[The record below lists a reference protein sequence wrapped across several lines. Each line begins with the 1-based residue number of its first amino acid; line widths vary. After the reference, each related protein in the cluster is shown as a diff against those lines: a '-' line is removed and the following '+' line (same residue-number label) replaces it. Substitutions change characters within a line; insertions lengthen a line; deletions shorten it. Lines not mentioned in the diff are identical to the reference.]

1 MVVSPLSGKS
11 YLFTFLQVVFVVLG
25 SMHAARAE
33 QTPYRIGLVSPGSA
47 SSMAPRVEALKS
59 GLRDHGYVEGQ
70 NITIEYRWG
79 EGKDERVRGLVSD
92 LMNLKVDMFLTH
104 GVLATRAARDASA
117 TIPIVCFD
125 CGDLVATSLVES
137 LSRPGGNITGVTL
150 IHPDMSGKRLELLK
164 EMIPGLARVAVLYNA
179 GNPVAEPELRSTQDA
194 ARALKLHLQSVGVK
208 DPSEIELAVTS
219 MTGERADALIVL
231 SDAAFLGRQRQIAEL
246 VAANRL
252 PTIFWTGDYAKVGG
266 LVGYGPDGVAIA
278 RRAASYVDKI
288 LKGAKPRD
296 LPIEHPIK
304 FELVFNLKAA
314 NALGLTI
321 PPALLGRADD
331 VIE

>member
-1 MVVSPLSGKS
+1 MARKTAA
-11 YLFTFLQVVFVVLG
+11 FQVILVILG
-25 SMHAARAE
+25 SMHAAQAE
-33 QTPYRIGLVSPGSA
+33 QSPYRVGLVSPGSA
-47 SSMAPRVEALKS
+47 SSMAPRIEALKN

-70 NITIEYRWG
+70 NITIEYRWAD
-79 EGKDERVRGLVSD
+79 GKDERVPGLVSD

-125 CGDLVATSLVES
+125 CGDHVATSLVES

-150 IHPDMSGKRLELLK
+150 IHPEMSGKRLELLK
-164 EMIPGLARVAVLYNA
+164 EMIPGLARVAVLYNS

-194 ARALKLHLQSVGVK
+194 ARMLKLHLQSVGVK
-208 DPSEIELAVTS
+208 DPSAIEPAVTS
-219 MTGERADALIVL
+219 MTRERADALIVL
-231 SDAAFLGRQRQIAEL
+231 SDAAFLGRRRQIAEL

-252 PTIFWTGDYAKVGG
+252 PTILGTGDYAKGGG

-278 RRAASYVDKI
+278 RRAARYVDKI
-288 LKGAKPRD
+288 LKGANPRD
-296 LPIEHPIK
+296 LPIEQPIK

-321 PPALLGRADD
+321 PPALLARADEA
-331 VIE
+331 IE

>member
-1 MVVSPLSGKS
+1 ML
-11 YLFTFLQVVFVVLG
+11 
-25 SMHAARAE
+25 AAQAE
-33 QTPYRIGLVSPGSA
+33 QIPYRIGLVSPGSA
-47 SSMAPRVEALKS
+47 SSMASRVEALKN
-59 GLRDHGYVEGQ
+59 GLRDLGYIEGQ
-70 NITIEYRWG
+70 NITMEYRWG
-79 EGKDERVRGLVSD
+79 DGKDERVPGLVSD

-150 IHPDMSGKRLELLK
+150 IHPETSGKRLELLK
-164 EMIPGLARVAVLYNA
+164 EMIPGLARVAVLYNS

-194 ARALKLHLQSVGVK
+194 ARMLRLDLQSVGVK
-208 DPSEIELAVTS
+208 GPSAIEDAVTS
-219 MTGERADALIVL
+219 MTRERADALIVL
-231 SDAAFLGRQRQIAEL
+231 SDAAFLGRRRQIAEL

-252 PTIFWTGDYAKVGG
+252 PTIFWTGEYAKAGG

-288 LKGAKPRD
+288 LKGTKPRD
-296 LPIEHPIK
+296 LPIEQPTK
-304 FELVFNLKAA
+304 FELIFNLKAA
-314 NALGLTI
+314 HALGLTI
-321 PPALLGRADD
+321 PPALLARADEA
-331 VIE
+331 IE

>member
-1 MVVSPLSGKS
+1 MARKTAAFQTIL
-11 YLFTFLQVVFVVLG
+11 VVLG
-25 SMHAARAE
+25 SMHAAQAE
-33 QTPYRIGLVSPGSA
+33 QTLYRIGLVSPGSV
-47 SSMAPRVEALKS
+47 SSMAPRVEALKN
-59 GLRDHGYVEGQ
+59 GLRDLGYVEGQ

-79 EGKDERVRGLVSD
+79 DGKDEQVPGLVSD
-92 LMNLKVDMFLTH
+92 LMNRKVDMFLTH
-104 GVLATRAARDASA
+104 GVLATRAARDATA

-125 CGDLVATSLVES
+125 CGDLVATRLVES

-164 EMIPGLARVAVLYNA
+164 EMIPGLARVAVLYNS

-194 ARALKLHLQSVGVK
+194 ARVLKLHLQSVGVK
-208 DPSEIELAVTS
+208 DPSAIEPAVTS
-219 MTGERADALIVL
+219 MTRERADALIVL
-231 SDAAFLGRQRQIAEL
+231 SDAAFLGRRLQIAEL

-252 PTIFWTGDYAKVGG
+252 PAIFWTGDYAKMGG
-266 LVGYGPDGVAIA
+266 LVGYGPDGVALA

-288 LKGAKPRD
+288 KKGAQPRD
-296 LPIEHPIK
+296 LPIEQPIK

-321 PPALLGRADD
+321 PPALLALADET
-331 VIE
+331 IE

>member
-1 MVVSPLSGKS
+1 MAKKTAA
-11 YLFTFLQVVFVVLG
+11 FQVILVVLG
-25 SMHAARAE
+25 SMHAAQAE
-33 QTPYRIGLVSPGSA
+33 QTRIGLVSPGSA
-47 SSMAPRVEALKS
+47 SSMASRVEALKD

-79 EGKDERVRGLVSD
+79 DGKDERVPGLVSD
-92 LMNLKVDMFLTH
+92 LMNLKVNMFLTH

-150 IHPDMSGKRLELLK
+150 IHPETSGKRLQLLK
-164 EMIPGLARVAVLYNA
+164 DMIPGLARVAVLYNS

-194 ARALKLHLQSVGVK
+194 ARMLKLHLQPVGVK
-208 DPSEIELAVTS
+208 DPNAIEGAVTS
-219 MTGERADALIVL
+219 MTHEHADALIVL
-231 SDAAFLGRQRQIAEL
+231 SDAAFLGRRRQIAEV

-252 PTIFWTGDYAKVGG
+252 PTVFWTGEYARVGG
-266 LVGYGPDGVAIA
+266 LVGYGPDGDAIA

-296 LPIEHPIK
+296 LPIEQPIK

-314 NALGLTI
+314 NALGLEI
-321 PPALLGRADD
+321 PPQLLARADE

>member
-1 MVVSPLSGKS
+1 MRRREFILALGI
-11 YLFTFLQVVFVVLG
+11 LVVLG
-25 SMHAARAE
+25 LMHAQAE
-33 QTPYRIGLVSPGSA
+33 QAPYRIGLVSPGSA
-47 SSMAPRVEALKS
+47 SAMAPRVEALKN
-59 GLRDHGYVEGQ
+59 GLRDHGYVEGR

-79 EGKDERVRGLVSD
+79 DGKDEKVSELVSD
-92 LMNLKVDMFLTH
+92 LINLKVDMFLTH
-104 GVLATRAARDASA
+104 GVVATRAARDASG

-164 EMIPGLARVAVLYNA
+164 EMIPGLARVAVLYNS
-179 GNPVAEPELRSTQDA
+179 GNPVAEPELRSTQEA
-194 ARALKLHLQSVGVK
+194 ARILKLHLQAIGVK
-208 DPSEIELAVTS
+208 DPSAVERAVTS
-219 MTGERADALIVL
+219 MTHERADALIVL
-231 SDAAFLGRQRQIAEL
+231 SDAAFLGRRREIAEL

-252 PTIFWTGDYAKVGG
+252 PTIFWTGDYAKAGG
-266 LVGYGPDGVAIA
+266 LVGYGPDGVAMA

-288 LKGAKPRD
+288 LNGGKPGD
-296 LPIEHPIK
+296 LPIEQPIK

-314 NALGLTI
+314 SALGMTI
-321 PPALLGRADD
+321 PPTLLARADE

>member
-1 MVVSPLSGKS
+1 MARK
-11 YLFTFLQVVFVVLG
+11 TAALQVILVFLG
-25 SMHAARAE
+25 SMHAAQAE

-47 SSMAPRVEALKS
+47 SSMAPRVEALKN

-79 EGKDERVRGLVSD
+79 DGKDERVPGLVSD
-92 LMNLKVDMFLTH
+92 LMDLKVDMFLTH
-104 GVLATRAARDASA
+104 GVLATRAARNASA

-150 IHPDMSGKRLELLK
+150 IHPEMSGKRLELLK
-164 EMIPGLARVAVLYNA
+164 EMIPGLARVAVLYNS

-194 ARALKLHLQSVGVK
+194 ARMLKLHLQSVGVE
-208 DPSEIELAVTS
+208 DPSAIERAVTS
-219 MTGERADALIVL
+219 ITRERADAMIVL
-231 SDAAFLGRQRQIAEL
+231 SDAAFLGRRQQIAEL

-296 LPIEHPIK
+296 LPIEQPIK
-304 FELVFNLKAA
+304 FELIFNLKAA

-321 PPALLGRADD
+321 PPSLLTRADE

>member
-1 MVVSPLSGKS
+1 MVKKASA
-11 YLFTFLQVVFVVLG
+11 FQVILVILWSVQ
-25 SMHAARAE
+25 AQAE
-33 QTPYRIGLVSPGSA
+33 QAPYRIGLVSPGSA
-47 SSMAPRVEALKS
+47 SSMAPRVEALKN
-59 GLRDHGYVEGQ
+59 GLRDHGYLEGQ

-79 EGKDERVRGLVSD
+79 DGNDERMPRLVSD
-92 LMNLKVDMFLTH
+92 LMNLKVNMFLTH

-150 IHPDMSGKRLELLK
+150 IHPDMSGTRLELLK
-164 EMIPGLARVAVLYNA
+164 EMIPGLARVAVLYNS

-194 ARALKLHLQSVGVK
+194 ARTLKLHLEPIGVH
-208 DPSEIELAVTS
+208 DPNAVERAVTS
-219 MTGERADALIVL
+219 MTPRRADALIVL
-231 SDAAFLGRQRQIAEL
+231 SDAAFLGRRRQIAEL

-296 LPIEHPIK
+296 LPIEQPIK
-304 FELVFNLKAA
+304 FELVINLKTAM
-314 NALGLTI
+314 ALGLDVPQT
-321 PPALLGRADD
+321 LLARADE

>member
-1 MVVSPLSGKS
+1 LARKTAA
-11 YLFTFLQVVFVVLG
+11 FQVILVILG
-25 SMHAARAE
+25 SMHAAQAE
-33 QTPYRIGLVSPGSA
+33 QSPYRVGLVSPGSA
-47 SSMAPRVEALKS
+47 SSMAPRIEALKN

-79 EGKDERVRGLVSD
+79 DGMDERVPGLVSD

-150 IHPDMSGKRLELLK
+150 IHPEMSGKRLELLK
-164 EMIPGLARVAVLYNA
+164 EMIPGLARVAVLYNS

-194 ARALKLHLQSVGVK
+194 ARMLKLHLQSVGVK
-208 DPSEIELAVTS
+208 DPSAIERAVTS
-219 MTGERADALIVL
+219 MTRERADALIVL
-231 SDAAFLGRQRQIAEL
+231 SDAAFLGRRRQIAEL

-278 RRAASYVDKI
+278 RRAARYVDKI
-288 LKGAKPRD
+288 LKGANPRD
-296 LPIEHPIK
+296 LPIEQPIK

-321 PPALLGRADD
+321 PPTLLARADEA
-331 VIE
+331 IE

>member
-1 MVVSPLSGKS
+1 MARKTAA
-11 YLFTFLQVVFVVLG
+11 FQVILVILG
-25 SMHAARAE
+25 SMHAAQAE
-33 QTPYRIGLVSPGSA
+33 QSPYRVGLVSPGSA
-47 SSMAPRVEALKS
+47 SSMAPRIEALKN

-79 EGKDERVRGLVSD
+79 DGMDERVPGLVSD

-150 IHPDMSGKRLELLK
+150 IHPEMSGKRLELLK
-164 EMIPGLARVAVLYNA
+164 EMIPGLARVAVLYNS

-194 ARALKLHLQSVGVK
+194 ARMLKLHLQSVGVK
-208 DPSEIELAVTS
+208 DPSAIERAVTS
-219 MTGERADALIVL
+219 MTRERADALIVL
-231 SDAAFLGRQRQIAEL
+231 SDAAFLGRRRQIAEL

-278 RRAASYVDKI
+278 RRAARYVDKI
-288 LKGAKPRD
+288 LKGANPRD
-296 LPIEHPIK
+296 LPIEQPIK

-321 PPALLGRADD
+321 PPTLLARADEA
-331 VIE
+331 IE